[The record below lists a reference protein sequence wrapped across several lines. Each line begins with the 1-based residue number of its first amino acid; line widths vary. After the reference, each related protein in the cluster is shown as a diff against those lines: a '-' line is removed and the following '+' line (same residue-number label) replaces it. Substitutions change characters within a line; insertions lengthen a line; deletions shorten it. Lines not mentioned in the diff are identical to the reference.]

1 MLSTPH
7 LSDEKLSAQLGF
19 NVVDVEDLLMV
30 IQHPLSTEASQS
42 YVQMRQTM
50 DAVRELGL
58 PTVIIFP
65 NSDAG
70 SFGIIKAVD
79 EMEDLP
85 HVHIVKNLPRIEFVN
100 LMRRT
105 ACLIGNSSAGILEAP
120 LLGLPVVNVG
130 RRQLREAPL
139 SNVDFVDHKS
149 SDILK
154 AIRRAVYDKDYIA
167 EVKKCQNPYGDGK
180 SSEKIASVLAS
191 IELNEKLLIKDI
203 TF

>member
-1 MLSTPH
+1 
-7 LSDEKLSAQLGF
+7 
-19 NVVDVEDLLMV
+19 
-30 IQHPLSTEASQS
+30 
-42 YVQMRQTM
+42 
-50 DAVRELGL
+50 
-58 PTVIIFP
+58 
-65 NSDAG
+65 
-70 SFGIIKAVD
+70 
-79 EMEDLP
+79 MEILAP
-85 HVHIVKNLPRIEFVN
+85 EF
-100 LMRRT
+100 
-105 ACLIGNSSAGILEAP
+105 EAP

-130 RRQLREAPL
+130 RRQLGRL
-139 SNVDFVDHKS
+139 HSSNVDFVDHKS